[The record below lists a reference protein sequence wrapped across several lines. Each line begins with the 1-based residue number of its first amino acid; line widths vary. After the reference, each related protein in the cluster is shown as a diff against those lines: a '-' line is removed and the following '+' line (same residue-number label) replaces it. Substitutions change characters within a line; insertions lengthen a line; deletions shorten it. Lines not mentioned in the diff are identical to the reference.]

1 MDRTNPFLLKVQMI
15 FRSLL
20 SLLLAALIAGLPYG
34 VVRAQ
39 SSAAPLEIDRLQ
51 GEITLD
57 GVPDEEAWNALE
69 PFPLTTYVPEAG
81 NKPSERSDIR
91 IGYTDDH
98 LYVGARLYDSRPD
111 RIRVNSYQRDDMST
125 GNDIFGIVLDTF
137 NNNENALSFFTTPAG
152 IRTDFTV
159 LNDAEGRPPFNADW
173 NTFWDVETRQNEE
186 GWTVEMRIPFSS
198 LRYQVDGG
206 RVTMGINVLR
216 WIARKSES
224 AVYPAIPNNWGFYG
238 QFKPSQG
245 RDVVFRGMQSR
256 QPLQITPYVLGGASQ
271 QHTLNEQGTEYVRRD
286 DFTYD
291 IGGDLKVGL
300 SSNFTLDLTVNTDF
314 AQVEADNQQVNLTR
328 FSLFFPE
335 KRKFF
340 QERSSLFD
348 FPLGSRSRLFYSR
361 RIGINGGRQIP
372 ILGGLRLTGTSGEWD
387 IGLINMQT
395 GASGDIP
402 TENFGVFRVRRK
414 VFNPNSYAG
423 GMFTSR
429 VDGEGGY
436 NYAYG
441 MDGVIH
447 LGGQDYL
454 SYNLAQTLDSEREIN
469 PFSLD
474 PTFIRARWETRKIEG
489 FGYSLGFARSG
500 NRFNP
505 ESGFLTRSDY
515 TRIGDNFFY
524 GWFADDSSPVQNYRV
539 SIRANGYL
547 RNSDGSVESST
558 LGSRLNVNYN
568 SGASLSLGPS
578 LDYEHLL
585 REFELPGGIPVHA
598 GGYHNYAMGMS
609 YRTSSSHDMTG
620 SASVDIGE
628 FYDGR
633 RWTGSVSPSW
643 SASSHLSLGG
653 HYQVTHLNF
662 PERNRSF
669 TAHIARL
676 RLRYYFN
683 TELSVSTFVQF
694 SNAAERVT
702 SNFRLR
708 YNPREGNDL
717 YLVYNEGLNTDRH
730 SHTPARPLSN
740 RRTILVKYTYTFNY

>member
-1 MDRTNPFLLKVQMI
+1 MI

-20 SLLLAALIAGLPYG
+20 PLLLVALLSGLPG
-34 VVRAQ
+34 GSVEAQ
-39 SSAAPLEIDRLQ
+39 SASDPLEIDRLK

-57 GVPDEEAWNALE
+57 GVPDEEAWNDLDS
-69 PFPLTTYVPEAG
+69 FPLTTYVPDAG
-81 NKPSERSDIR
+81 NEPSERSDIR

-98 LYVGARLYDSRPD
+98 LYVGAWLYDSRPD
-111 RIRVNSYQRDDMST
+111 GIRVNSYQRDDMST

-173 NTFWDVETRQNEE
+173 NTFWDVETRQNEK

-198 LRYQVDGG
+198 LRYQVDNG
-206 RVTMGINVLR
+206 RVTMGINILR

-238 QFKPSQG
+238 QFKPSRG

-256 QPLQITPYVLGGASQ
+256 KPLQITPYVLGGASQ
-271 QHTLNEQGTEYVRRD
+271 QHMLNEERTEYIRRD

-291 IGGDLKVGL
+291 IGGDIKVGL

-340 QERSSLFD
+340 QERASLFN
-348 FPLGSRSRLFYSR
+348 FSLGSRSRLFYSR
-361 RIGINGGRQIP
+361 RIGISGGRQIP

-387 IGLINMQT
+387 VGLINMQT
-395 GASGDIP
+395 GASGEVP

-429 VDGEGGY
+429 IDGEGGY

-441 MDGVIH
+441 LDGVIH

-454 SYNLAQTLDSEREIN
+454 SYNLAQTLGSEGEIS
-469 PFSLD
+469 PLSMD

-489 FGYSLGFARSG
+489 FGYSLGYARSG

-505 ESGFLTRSDY
+505 KSGFLTRSDY
-515 TRIGDNFFY
+515 TRIGDHLFY

-568 SGASLSLGPS
+568 SGASLSVSPS
-578 LDYEHLL
+578 LNYEHLL
-585 REFELPGGIPVHA
+585 REFELPGGIPVLP
-598 GGYHNYAMGMS
+598 GEYYNYTLGLGYQ
-609 YRTSSSHDMTG
+609 TSSSHDVSG
-620 SASVDIGE
+620 SAFVDIGE

-633 RWTGSVSPSW
+633 RWTGRVSPSW
-643 SASSHLSLGG
+643 SVSSHLNVGSY
-653 HYQVTHLNF
+653 YQVTHLNF
-662 PERNRSF
+662 SGRGRSF

-717 YLVYNEGLNTDRH
+717 YLVYNEGLNTDRQ
-730 SHTPARPLSN
+730 SYSPARPLSN